1 MSSLSK
7 TKFNIIPAHNGR
19 VVSSIKTTFAA
30 GKLVDMADVNEK
42 ILESLKTVFYFP
54 KSNDI
59 VSLNM
64 IKDIKVEGNNISLS
78 VIFDKPDEKS
88 IPILRKAIDNAIKT
102 GVDENAMVKVEF
114 KTYTEALSAVK
125 HIVAVASGKGGVG
138 KSTVAAN
145 LAIALQKTGAK
156 VGIIDAD
163 IYGPSI
169 PIMFDLEGAKPTV
182 TEENGKASIIPI
194 EKYGIKVQSIG
205 FFVEQEQA
213 LIWRGPM
220 ASNALNQL
228 FNDTVWGEL
237 DYLVVDLPPGTGDI
251 HLTLVQSVPVSGI
264 AIVSTPQEVALAD
277 ARKAFSMF
285 NSDNIK
291 VPILGLIENM
301 SYFSP
306 PELPDNRYYIF
317 GKEGGRK
324 LADNARVNL
333 LGEIPIVESICESGD
348 SGRPVVLDENSPV
361 YKAFMN
367 LAENI
372 KALVESKD

>member
-1 MSSLSK
+1 ME
-7 TKFNIIPAHNGR
+7 N
-19 VVSSIKTTFAA
+19 
-30 GKLVDMADVNEK
+30 VNER
-42 ILESLKTVFYFP
+42 ILESLKSVFYFP
-54 KSNDI
+54 KSSDI

-64 IKDIKVEGNNISLS
+64 VQDIKVEGDTISLS
-78 VIFDKPDEKS
+78 IIFDKPDEKS
-88 IPILRKAIDNAIKT
+88 IPILRKAIGNAIRT
-102 GVDENAMVKVEF
+102 NVNENASVEVNF
-114 KTYTEALSAVK
+114 KTYTEALSGVK
-125 HIVAVASGKGGVG
+125 HIVAIASGKGGVG
-138 KSTVAAN
+138 KSTIAAN
-145 LAIALQKTGAK
+145 LAIALHKTGAK

-169 PIMFDLEGAKPTV
+169 PIMFDVENEKPTV
-182 TEENGKASIIPI
+182 TEENGKARIIPV

-205 FFVEQEQA
+205 FFVDPEQA

-285 NSDNIK
+285 NSDKIR

-301 SYFSP
+301 SYFTP
-306 PELPDNRYYIF
+306 PELPDKKYFIF
-317 GKEGGRK
+317 GKQGGRK
-324 LADNARVNL
+324 LADTARVNL
-333 LGEIPIVESICESGD
+333 LGEIPIVESICISGD
-348 SGRPVVLDENSPV
+348 AGKPVALDEGSPV
-361 YKAFMN
+361 YKAFIS

-372 KALVESKD
+372 KAILERKDR

>member
-1 MSSLSK
+1 
-7 TKFNIIPAHNGR
+7 
-19 VVSSIKTTFAA
+19 
-30 GKLVDMADVNEK
+30 MAEIQEQ
-42 ILESLKTVFYFP
+42 ILEVLKTVFYFP

-64 IKDIKVEGNNISLS
+64 VRDLKVEGTKVSMSI
-78 VIFDKPDEKS
+78 IFDKPDEKS
-88 IPILRKAIDNAIKT
+88 IPILRKAIESGITNIL
-102 GVDENAMVKVEF
+102 ENAEVTVDF

-138 KSTVAAN
+138 KSTIAAN
-145 LAIALQKTGAK
+145 LAIALKKLGYK

-169 PIMFDLEGAKPTV
+169 PIMFDVEDKKPQV
-182 TEENGKASIIPI
+182 MEENGKATIIPI
-194 EKYGIKVQSIG
+194 ENYGIKIQSIG
-205 FFVEQEQA
+205 FFVEPEQA

-228 FNDTVWGEL
+228 FNDTDWGEL

-251 HLTLVQSVPVSGI
+251 HLTLVQSVPIDGI

-277 ARKAFSMF
+277 AKKAFSMF

-291 VPILGLIENM
+291 VPVLGLIENM

-306 PELPDNRYYIF
+306 PELPDKRYYIF
-317 GKEGGRK
+317 GKQGARR
-324 LADNARVNL
+324 LADNSRVNL

-348 SGRPVVLDENSPV
+348 KGNPITLDESSPV
-361 YKAFMN
+361 HKAFID
-367 LAENI
+367 LAQNI
-372 KALVESKD
+372 RALVEKKVEA

>member
-1 MSSLSK
+1 MEEL
-7 TKFNIIPAHNGR
+7 R
-19 VVSSIKTTFAA
+19 E
-30 GKLVDMADVNEK
+30 KL
-42 ILESLKTVFYFP
+42 LEVLRTVFYFP

-64 IKDIKVEGNNISLS
+64 VRDIVIEGSNISLS
-78 VIFDKPDEKS
+78 ILFDKPDEKS
-88 IPILRKAIDNAIKT
+88 IPILRKAIENAIKT
-102 GVDENAMVKVEF
+102 NVLENATVHVEF
-114 KTYTEALSAVK
+114 KTYTEALSGVK
-125 HIVAVASGKGGVG
+125 HIVAVGSGKGGVG
-138 KSTVAAN
+138 KSTIAAN
-145 LAIALQKTGAK
+145 LAVALQQTGAK
-156 VGIIDAD
+156 VGILDAD

-169 PIMFDLEGAKPTV
+169 PIMFDVEDKKPTV
-182 TEENGKASIIPI
+182 HEENGKTRIIPI
-194 EKYGIKVQSIG
+194 EQYGIKVQSIG
-205 FFVEQEQA
+205 FFVDPGQA

-228 FNDTVWGEL
+228 FNDTEWGEL

-277 ARKAFSMF
+277 ARKAFSMY
-285 NSDNIK
+285 NSGNIK

-306 PELPDNRYYIF
+306 PELPDNKYYIF

-324 LADNARVNL
+324 LADNARINF

-348 SGRPVVLDENSPV
+348 SGNPIARDPESPV
-361 YKAFMN
+361 YKAFIN

-372 KALVESKD
+372 KALVAKKIKV